1 MSVNA
6 PQTVRGKPQTLL
18 MLGRV
23 GTSSTLLSL
32 TRNVLRLFPEGSQT
46 VVRGLLS
53 SAIRPHLLTQKHAA
67 VRRRH
72 YSRSAEIKQVR
83 LCSRLL
89 TMFSDILITAIINP
103 VGALCLIRR
112 KTPAFRPQKPS
123 RVSFDNR

>member
-72 YSRSAEIKQVR
+72 YSRSAEIKQAC
-83 LCSRLL
+83 LCFNGLYTPFASPVIGGQKRLL
-89 TMFSDILITAIINP
+89 VMFKIEDF
-103 VGALCLIRR
+103 RR
-112 KTPAFRPQKPS
+112 VLGRFW
-123 RVSFDNR
+123 